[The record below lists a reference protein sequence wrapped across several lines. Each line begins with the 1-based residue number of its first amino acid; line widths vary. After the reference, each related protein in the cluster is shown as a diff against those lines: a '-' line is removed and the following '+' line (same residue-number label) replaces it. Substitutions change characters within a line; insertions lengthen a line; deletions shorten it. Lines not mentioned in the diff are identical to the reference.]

1 MLLELGAVLVAFT
14 FIGICIL
21 SIAVGASRFVAA
33 MAGRLQSSISR
44 RRQFEEA
51 KKAALAT
58 INAVRAIPTMRHD
71 PSTCESG
78 ECSIC
83 LGEYEEGDAIK
94 RLPCRHVFHADCI
107 DKWLI
112 DQHLRNQVEP
122 TCALC
127 KAAVLTTVRPQDAA
141 RLSQQAGAQDTTLA
155 DVELAVAQPQEEMN
169 RSDCV
174 QGDE

>member
-58 INAVRAIPTMRHD
+58 INAVRAIPTMRD
-71 PSTCESG
+71 PPSTCESG

-83 LGEYEEGDAIK
+83 LGEYEVED
-94 RLPCRHVFHADCI
+94 
-107 DKWLI
+107 DKAPTMPTRVSRGLHRQVV
-112 DQHLRNQVEP
+112 DRPTLERVEP

-127 KAAVLTTVRPQDAA
+127 KAAVLTTVRPQEAA

-155 DVELAVAQPQEEMN
+155 DVELAVAQPQGEMN
-169 RSDCV
+169 RCDCV